1 MEPAPISRIFEDRII
16 GVADATQL
24 QTNPEFT
31 GRWDLLIV
39 NLPHRTLDI
48 LHSLVPLLD
57 RENPSMVRGR
67 VIVPENE
74 IENANQSIRR
84 DLPDL
89 LGGFPD
95 PTLKV
100 KRDYSSKLRLC
111 SFQAWIAPLGD

>member
-16 GVADATQL
+16 GVADAMQL
-24 QTNPEFT
+24 QTNPELT

-39 NLPHRTLDI
+39 NLPHRTLNI

-57 RENPSMVRGR
+57 RESPSMVRGR
-67 VIVPENE
+67 VIVPEKE

-84 DLPDL
+84 DLPDS

-95 PTLKV
+95 PTLRV

>member
-16 GVADATQL
+16 GVADAMQL

-57 RENPSMVRGR
+57 RETPSMVRGR

-74 IENANQSIRR
+74 IEQANRSISR
-84 DLPDL
+84 DLPDSL
-89 LGGFPD
+89 RGSPA
-95 PTLKV
+95 PNLKI
-100 KRDYSSKLRLC
+100 KRDYSTKLRLC
-111 SFQAWIAPLGD
+111 SFQAWIAPRD